1 MALEGTEAYEMSEAG
16 YLRIDLDDSSWV
28 AVMSEDNVNFGG
40 TLWKLDLD
48 GYHYSQGCTA
58 GYPVL
63 GRNDDAESIARRIAD
78 FVLMENGEEGR
89 FVRPE

>member
-1 MALEGTEAYEMSEAG
+1 MALTGTEAYEMDEAG
-16 YLRIDLDDSSWV
+16 YLRIDLDSESWV
-28 AVMSEDNVNFGG
+28 ALMSEDNVNFGG

-63 GRNDDAESIARRIAD
+63 GRDEDAESIARHLAD
-78 FVLMENGEEGR
+78 FILMENGEEGR
-89 FVRPE
+89 FIRPA

>member
-1 MALEGTEAYEMSEAG
+1 MALTGTEQYEIQEAG
-16 YLRIDLDDSSWV
+16 YLRIDLDSESWV
-28 AVMSEDNVNFGG
+28 ALMSEDNVNFGG

-63 GRNDDAESIARRIAD
+63 GRDDDAEAIARHLAD
-78 FVLMENGEEGR
+78 FILMENGEEGR

>member
-1 MALEGTEAYEMSEAG
+1 VALTGTESYEMMEAG
-16 YLRIDLDDSSWV
+16 YLRIDLDSESWV
-28 AVMSEDNVNFGG
+28 ALMSEDGVNFGG

-63 GRNDDAESIARRIAD
+63 GRDDDAESIARRLAD
-78 FVLMENGEEGR
+78 FVLMESGEEGH